1 MTDLT
6 PAPDARSPWR
16 WTRLALVLSLGLNL
30 IIVGSLGG
38 LALSRAINGPR
49 EPVRDLAFGPFT
61 EALSPDDR
69 RAMMR
74 AFMAEAKG
82 FRAERDQMRTDFQAL
97 ITALK
102 ADPYDPAVLE
112 GVMTR
117 QKARTDQWLA
127 LGQRLLMER
136 IAAMT
141 QSERAAF
148 ADRLND
154 DLSRRAHRNGQPP
167 APAAGN

>member
-1 MTDLT
+1 MADAIPT
-6 PAPDARSPWR
+6 PDVRP
-16 WTRLALVLSLGLNL
+16 TRTWIRILLVVSLGLNL

-38 LALSRAINGPR
+38 LVLSRVVHGPR

-61 EALSPDDR
+61 QALSPDDR

-74 AFMAEAKG
+74 AFLAEAKG
-82 FRAERDQMRTDFQAL
+82 FRAERDQMRADFQSL
-97 ITALK
+97 IAALK
-102 ADPYDPAVLE
+102 ADPYDPSVLE

-136 IAAMT
+136 LAAMT
-141 QSERAAF
+141 QAERSAF
-148 ADRLND
+148 ADRLSD
-154 DLSRRAHRNGQPP
+154 DLSRHAHQPP
-167 APAAGN
+167 PPAAAGN

>member
-1 MTDLT
+1 MTETT
-6 PAPDARSPWR
+6 PGPDARPPR
-16 WTRLALVLSLGLNL
+16 AWTRLALVLSLGLNL
-30 IIVGSLGG
+30 IIVGSLCG
-38 LALSRAINGPR
+38 LALSRAIYGPH
-49 EPVRDLAFGPFT
+49 EPVRDLAFGRFT

-97 ITALK
+97 VAALK

-117 QKARTDQWLA
+117 QTARTDQWLA
-127 LGQRLLMER
+127 LGQRLLVDR

-141 QSERAAF
+141 PAERIAF
-148 ADRLND
+148 ADRLSD
-154 DLSRRAHRNGQPP
+154 DLLRRSHRNEPP
-167 APAAGN
+167 PLPAAGN

>member
-1 MTDLT
+1 MTET
-6 PAPDARSPWR
+6 IPGPDARPPR
-16 WTRLALVLSLGLNL
+16 TWTRLALVLSLGLNL
-30 IIVGSLGG
+30 IVVGSLGG
-38 LALSRAINGPR
+38 LALSRAIHGPH

-82 FRAERDQMRTDFQAL
+82 FRAEKEQMRADFQSLVAAL
-97 ITALK
+97 R
-102 ADPYDPAVLE
+102 ADPYDPSVLD
-112 GVMTR
+112 GVMAR

-136 IAAMT
+136 LAAMAPAD
-141 QSERAAF
+141 RRAF
-148 ADRLND
+148 ADRLGEE
-154 DLSRRAHRNGQPP
+154 LSRRVHRNGPP
-167 APAAGN
+167 PPAAGN